1 MEKNKENLPEKQEQK
16 TTEVAN
22 NEQSMFNN
30 FDLTSGNLPN
40 LQDQFDAIPLDLMAD
55 YWTPVEV
62 GESKRVFFT
71 EIKERPV
78 LDQNTGE
85 ILDLECAFF
94 IEQTPKGDLVQTSN
108 GSKRLVGALISNQVP
123 KGTALLITYLGKKKN
138 KNNAFSS
145 DNWSVKPLIIRQ

>member
-1 MEKNKENLPEKQEQK
+1 MEKENKNLPEKQVGK
-16 TTEVAN
+16 TNEVAN
-22 NEQSMFNN
+22 NEQTMFNN
-30 FDLTSGNLPN
+30 FDLTGNLPN

-55 YWTPVEV
+55 YWTPEKV
-62 GESKRVFFT
+62 GEQKRVFFV
-71 EIKERPV
+71 EIKDRPV

-94 IEQTPKGDLVQTSN
+94 LEQTKDGDIVQTSN
-108 GSKRLVGALISNQVP
+108 GSKRLVGALISNQVQ

-138 KNNAFSS
+138 KNNAYSS